1 MKNKFEFMKLQP
13 PKQLSAFFLTIIL
26 VCFAGFLSAQ
36 RAREYTSTNNRAIR
50 AFEEAI
56 SRYNMRDNDSA
67 EESFKNAIRL
77 DPGFIEAYI
86 VMGEMFQSAQR
97 YEDAMQAYLQAIRID
112 KDFYPSVLYQ
122 YSESA
127 LAIGKYEEAGKKI
140 KIFLEYDA
148 MPENARQRGEDLLAK
163 SEFGIEAMANP
174 VPFEPI
180 NLGAAINSE
189 HDEYAPTLTAD
200 EQTLIFTRKKPRED
214 RNYMQLGR
222 EYEDFYVSYRVD
234 GEWQP
239 AVNLGPP
246 INTQYNEGA
255 QSISADGMH
264 LYFTACN
271 RPDGMGSCDIYY
283 ARRMGDGWSRPV
295 NLGHPVNTSSW
306 DSQPSISPD
315 GRTLYFVSNR
325 AGNFGR
331 MDIWMSVRGN
341 DGKWSEPLNL
351 GPVINTRGREMSPF
365 IHPDNRTLFFAS
377 DGHPGMGGMDLFYTT
392 RGEDGKWQK
401 PVNLGYPI
409 NTYADEISLVVG
421 ALGREAY
428 FASEIPGGEGGS
440 DLYFFELYEEARPQ
454 MVTYMKGYV
463 FDAITNQRL
472 RAAFELIDLESE
484 EMLVQ
489 SFSSE
494 VNGEFL
500 IPIPVRRNLALNVWR
515 EGYLFFSENFAFDDV
530 RTGVD
535 PHIYDVPLQPIRE
548 GESVVLR
555 NVFFEF
561 DSHELLPESK
571 VELRRLYNFLEQ
583 NPNIKIEISGHTDS
597 TGSFSYNKALSEN
610 RALSVYN
617 FLVEQGIEKTR
628 LSYAGYADTKPV
640 ATNETEEGRAK
651 NRRTEF
657 SIISGS

>member
-1 MKNKFEFMKLQP
+1 MNRLPIRYFLKIFIAVFLFWPADVAQAQNQQRE
-13 PKQLSAFFLTIIL
+13 LST
-26 VCFAGFLSAQ
+26 
-36 RAREYTSTNNRAIR
+36 TNNRARR
-50 AFEEAI
+50 AFEDAVQK
-56 SRYNMRDNDSA
+56 YNMRDIDSA
-67 EESFKNAIRL
+67 AESFRDAVRI

-86 VMGEMFQSAQR
+86 VMGEMFQSAERYQDAIEAYQR
-97 YEDAMQAYLQAIRID
+97 AIDINP
-112 KDFYPSVLYQ
+112 DFYPSVLYQ
-122 YSESA
+122 FAESA
-127 LAIGKYEEAGKKI
+127 MAIGKYERAGEKLQV
-140 KIFLEYDA
+140 FLHYDA
-148 MPENARQRGEDLLAK
+148 IPESTRQRAENMLSR
-163 SEFGIEAMANP
+163 SEFGMKAMANP
-174 VPFEPI
+174 VPFEPV
-180 NLGAAINSE
+180 NLGTAINSR

-200 EQTLIFTRKKPRED
+200 EQTLVFTRKKPRED
-214 RNYMQLGR
+214 AAYLHLGR
-222 EYEDFYVSYRVD
+222 EYEDFYVSYREND
-234 GEWQP
+234 HWTP

-246 INTQYNEGA
+246 INTQFNEGA

-283 ARRMGDGWSRPV
+283 ARRIDDGWSRPV
-295 NLGHPVNTSSW
+295 NLGPPVNTSSW

-325 AGNFGR
+325 RGNYGR
-331 MDIWMSVRGN
+331 MDIWMSVRNN
-341 DGKWSEPLNL
+341 DGKWSEPQNL

-377 DGHPGMGGMDLFYTT
+377 DGHMGMGGMDLFYTVK
-392 RGEDGKWQK
+392 GENGEWQE

-421 ALGREAY
+421 ASGKEAY
-428 FASEIPGGEGGS
+428 FASEQPGGEGGS

-454 MVTYMKGYV
+454 MVTYMKGFV
-463 FDAITNQRL
+463 FDAISNQRL

-484 EMLVQ
+484 EILVQ
-489 SFSSE
+489 SFSRE
-494 VNGEFL
+494 TTGEFL

-515 EGYLFFSENFAFDDV
+515 DGYLFFSENFSFDDV
-530 RTGVD
+530 RTGID
-535 PHIYDVPLQPIRE
+535 PHIYDIPLQPIRE

-555 NVFFEF
+555 NVFYEF
-561 DSHELLPESK
+561 DSHELLDESI

-597 TGSFSYNKALSEN
+597 TGSFSYNKTLSEN

-617 FLVEQGIEKTR
+617 YLHEQGIDKSR
-628 LSYAGYADTKPV
+628 LSYAGYADSQPV

-657 SIISGS
+657 KITGNN